1 MSYSENEIDD
11 VITHLTG
18 ERSDF
23 ILETEISGFRSHHL
37 NLPNW
42 VIEEGVEEI
51 KLVNNSAVVKTK
63 TGRRYT
69 AEAVCITGESVW
81 EEEPNS
87 QELINANGD
96 SIYDDHF

>member
-1 MSYSENEIDD
+1 MEYKETEVDD

-42 VIEEGVEEI
+42 VIEEGIANVN
-51 KLVNNSAVVKTK
+51 LVNDSAIVETK
-63 TGRRYT
+63 TGRKYT
-69 AEAVCITGESVW
+69 AEAVCITTPEIW
-81 EEEPNS
+81 EEPHAT
-87 QELINANGD
+87 ELIDANGD
-96 SIYDDHF
+96 TVYVDYL